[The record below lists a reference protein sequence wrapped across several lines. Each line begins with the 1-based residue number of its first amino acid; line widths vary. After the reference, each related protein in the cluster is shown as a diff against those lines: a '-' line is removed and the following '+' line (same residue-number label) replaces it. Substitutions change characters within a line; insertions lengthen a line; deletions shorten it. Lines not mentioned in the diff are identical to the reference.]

1 MTLKTR
7 IIPCLLLKNG
17 LIVRSELFKYHQI
30 IGDPISQLTRYNQW
44 SADELIYI
52 DISTDGAYDV
62 RRNDAR
68 IDTSGKT
75 TFLEIVS
82 EISRHCF
89 VPLTVGGRIRS
100 IEDMSERF
108 ANGADK
114 IVINTLAI
122 EHPDMIAAAAN
133 SFGSQAVV
141 VSIDVLRGPDGTCRV
156 MVGGRQPTDL
166 DPVAWAREVERRGA
180 GEILVNSVDRDG
192 SGRGYDIDLV
202 REMVEATTIPVIAMG
217 GCGRWSHM
225 KDVLEQARP
234 AAVAAA
240 NIFHFTELSYKE
252 AKKVLA
258 KSDIPLRMP
267 ARVVGHGTS
276 SKPRPF
282 EGGTRA

>member
-17 LIVRSELFKYHQI
+17 LIVRSEAFKYHQI

-44 SADELIYI
+44 SVDELVYL
-52 DISTDGAYDV
+52 DISVEDTYDV
-62 RRNDAR
+62 RRSDAR
-68 IDTSGKT
+68 IETSGKKN
-75 TFLEIVS
+75 FVEIVS

-100 IEDMSERF
+100 LDDMRERF

-122 EHPDMIAAAAN
+122 EQPETITRAAEA
-133 SFGSQAVV
+133 FGSQAVV
-141 VSIDVLRGPDGTCRV
+141 ISIDVKREADGRCQA
-156 MVGGRQPTDL
+156 MAGGRRPTGI
-166 DPVAWAREVERRGA
+166 DPVELAKEVERRGA
-180 GEILVNSVDRDG
+180 GEILLNSVDRDG
-192 SGRGYDIDLV
+192 TAQGYDVALV
-202 REMVEATTIPVIAMG
+202 RAVVDATTIPVVAMG
-217 GCGRWSHM
+217 GCGRWRHM
-225 KDVLEQARP
+225 QDVLEQARP

-258 KSDIPLRMP
+258 KAGVPVRIP
-267 ARVVGHGTS
+267 ARAGG
-276 SKPRPF
+276 RP
-282 EGGTRA
+282 GLAQRQTKMGQKA

>member
-17 LIVRSELFKYHQI
+17 LIVRSEAFKYHQI

-44 SADELIYI
+44 SVDELIYL
-52 DISTDGAYDV
+52 DISVDDTYDV
-62 RRNDAR
+62 RRSDAR
-68 IDTSGKT
+68 IETTGKQN
-75 TFLEIVS
+75 FVEIVS

-100 IEDMSERF
+100 LDDMRERF

-114 IVINTLAI
+114 IVINTLAL
-122 EHPDMIAAAAN
+122 EQPDMITRAAEA
-133 SFGSQAVV
+133 FGSQAVV
-141 VSIDVLRGPDGTCRV
+141 ISIDVRRETDGSCDV
-156 MVGGRQPTDL
+156 MSGGRKPTGI

-192 SGRGYDIDLV
+192 TGKGYDIPLV
-202 REMVEATTIPVIAMG
+202 RAVVEATTIPVIAMG
-217 GCGRWSHM
+217 GCGRWRHM
-225 KDVLEQARP
+225 QDVLEQARP

-252 AKKVLA
+252 AKKVLS
-258 KSDIPLRMP
+258 KSGVPIRFPP
-267 ARVVGHGTS
+267 QAAGKTGIARRQAGMEHKT
-276 SKPRPF
+276 
-282 EGGTRA
+282 